1 MIVCHALII
10 VCVHTHAHQDFSV
23 AIWIR
28 RRKFM
33 NAQEHISSSWFCTL
47 KMHDL
52 TKICQ
57 SHKSHLPC
65 RWASF
70 STNFIFNIKVDKRPK
85 EVESAR
91 KFELFFSHHHLFFFF
106 CNYCFCPDKHPIQ
119 SWNFQCREPC
129 KENASYWSELLITIF
144 DSNVK
149 CL

>member
-106 CNYCFCPDKHPIQ
+106 FVIIVFVLISILSKVGT
-119 SWNFQCREPC
+119 S
-129 KENASYWSELLITIF
+129 NAVNLVKKMLLIEV
-144 DSNVK
+144 NY
-149 CL
+149 